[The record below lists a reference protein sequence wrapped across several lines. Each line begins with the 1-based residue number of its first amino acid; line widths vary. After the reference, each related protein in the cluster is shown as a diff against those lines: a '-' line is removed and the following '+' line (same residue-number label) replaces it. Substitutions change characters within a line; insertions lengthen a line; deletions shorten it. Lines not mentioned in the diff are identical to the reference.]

1 MAGGAFVSETTCAPG
16 VTLHIS
22 CPLAFNF
29 RTDTHVFYEG
39 TGAVRLANFKLA
51 SLHLE
56 APVAGIPSAQ
66 VVFSG
71 TPSSNALKLSSVFV
85 TPALR
90 VKFAPGFPVSP
101 WASIGGGWAHYNLT
115 WLPTNKGALQ
125 FGGGV
130 DIKTGFPLLGFR
142 AEVRDFVTGQ
152 PDFGI
157 MSIQT
162 AGSESLG
169 RRQTCWPAAESYFGF
184 SGRIDSTHPFRHLR
198 LWLPEWFLRAAFFC
212 SAGAR
217 ICISRCQSQP
227 KTLCQLKELQ

>member
-1 MAGGAFVSETTCAPG
+1 MFLRRFAITLFLVTTFSTLSLAQKADVSFVAGGAFVSEDHVAPG
-16 VTLHIS
+16 VTCTIP

-56 APVAGIPSAQ
+56 APIAGIPSAQ
-66 VVFSG
+66 VFFSG
-71 TPSSNALKLSSVFV
+71 TPSSNTLKLSSVFV

-101 WASIGGGWAHYNLT
+101 WASIGGGWAHYNLAG
-115 WLPTNKGALQ
+115 LSTNKGALQ

-130 DIKTGFPLLGFR
+130 DIKTGIPLLGFR

-157 MSIQT
+157 VSIQT
-162 AGSESLG
+162 VGSQSLG
-169 RRQTCWPAAESYFGF
+169 RRHNVLAG
-184 SGRIDSTHPFRHLR
+184 GGIVFR
-198 LWLPEWFLRAAFFC
+198 F
-212 SAGAR
+212 
-217 ICISRCQSQP
+217 
-227 KTLCQLKELQ
+227 

>member
-1 MAGGAFVSETTCAPG
+1 MGLRRFAILLLVVAAFSTLSQAQKADVSFVAGGAFVSEDHVAPG
-16 VTLHIS
+16 VTCTIP

-39 TGAVRLANFKLA
+39 TGAIRLANFKLA

-56 APVAGIPSAQ
+56 VPVAGIPSAQ

-85 TPALR
+85 TPSLR

-101 WASIGGGWAHYNLT
+101 FASIGGGWAHYNLAGT
-115 WLPTNKGALQ
+115 SMNKGALQ

-130 DIKTGFPLLGFR
+130 DIKTRIPLLGFR
-142 AEVRDFVTGQ
+142 AEVRDFFTGQ

-157 MSIQT
+157 VSIQT
-162 AGSESLG
+162 LGSSSLG
-169 RRQTCWPAAESYFGF
+169 RRQNVLAG
-184 SGRIDSTHPFRHLR
+184 GGIVLR
-198 LWLPEWFLRAAFFC
+198 F
-212 SAGAR
+212 
-217 ICISRCQSQP
+217 
-227 KTLCQLKELQ
+227 

>member
-1 MAGGAFVSETTCAPG
+1 MFVRRFSTLLLVVAAFSTLSSAQKTDLSFVVGGAFVSEDHVAPRVTCTIP
-16 VTLHIS
+16 

-56 APVAGIPSAQ
+56 VPVAGIPSAQ
-66 VVFSG
+66 VDFPE
-71 TPSSNALKLSSVFV
+71 TPSLNALKLSSVFV
-85 TPALR
+85 TPSLR

-101 WASIGGGWAHYNLT
+101 FASIGGGWAHYNLAGSSM
-115 WLPTNKGALQ
+115 NKGALQ

-130 DIKTGFPLLGFR
+130 DIKTGIPLLGFR

-157 MSIQT
+157 VSIQT
-162 AGSESLG
+162 AGSPSLG
-169 RRQTCWPAAESYFGF
+169 RRHNVLAG
-184 SGRIDSTHPFRHLR
+184 GGIVFR
-198 LWLPEWFLRAAFFC
+198 F
-212 SAGAR
+212 
-217 ICISRCQSQP
+217 
-227 KTLCQLKELQ
+227 

>member
-1 MAGGAFVSETTCAPG
+1 MFLRRFAITLFLFTTFSTLCLAQKADVSFVAGGAFVSEDHVAPG
-16 VTLHIS
+16 VQCTVS

-56 APVAGIPSAQ
+56 VPVAGVPSAQ

-85 TPALR
+85 TPSLR

-101 WASIGGGWAHYNLT
+101 FASIGGGWAHYNLT
-115 WLPTNKGALQ
+115 GSSMNKGALQ

-130 DIKTGFPLLGFR
+130 DIKTGIPLLGFR

-157 MSIQT
+157 VSIQT
-162 AGSESLG
+162 AGSPSLG
-169 RRQTCWPAAESYFGF
+169 RRHSVLAG
-184 SGRIDSTHPFRHLR
+184 GGIVLR
-198 LWLPEWFLRAAFFC
+198 F
-212 SAGAR
+212 
-217 ICISRCQSQP
+217 
-227 KTLCQLKELQ
+227 